1 MSESKP
7 FPTLTP
13 VQFSPN
19 LIDSLDKSTDS
30 TITREQRQ
38 SQVISNQVSKEL
50 DSLLNE
56 KSLQLDSKINS
67 NLLKSNSN
75 NDSIIQGSPELNK
88 KLDSIYNILKSSA
101 EAKIVK
107 SDIVLKAENNV
118 IQCLLKNK
126 GTPLNCWDEVQNFK
140 KIAGN
145 P

>member
-13 VQFSPN
+13 IQFSPN

-30 TITREQRQ
+30 TITREQRK
-38 SQVISNQVSKEL
+38 SQAISKQVGKEL
-50 DSLLNE
+50 DNLLNE
-56 KSLQLDSKINS
+56 KSNELNDKINS
-67 NLLKSNSN
+67 NLLN
-75 NDSIIQGSPELNK
+75 NDNSDTSKFIGSPELNK
-88 KLDSIYNILKSSA
+88 KLDSIYNILKQSA
-101 EAKIVK
+101 EAKIAK
-107 SDIVLKAENNV
+107 SDLVLKAENDV
-118 IQCLLKNK
+118 TQCLLKNK